1 MCRATPPECGIKNKA
16 VEMDII
22 QDPRNITSEL
32 FVFNGI
38 SDEPRSSK
46 IHDTVN
52 VSAPALAKLGSWT
65 ATMVRAMQNECPRL
79 IWKGGVGGLC
89 SQARLV
95 RAYLPASCPIFFF
108 FFFMILFILL
118 YSYVHILSD

>member
-1 MCRATPPECGIKNKA
+1 MCRAASPECRIKNKA
-16 VEMDII
+16 LKTDIT
-22 QDPRNITSEL
+22 QDPRNITSEF

-46 IHDTVN
+46 IHDAVN
-52 VSAPALAKLGSWT
+52 VSAPAFAKLGSWT
-65 ATMVRAMQNECPRL
+65 ATMVHAKRNECPRL
-79 IWKGGVGGLC
+79 IWKGGLGVFVLRPAW
-89 SQARLV
+89 SELISL
-95 RAYLPASCPIFFF
+95 LPVPF